1 MFNYLNSILY
11 KSTKNPVDLTTL
23 REETNFQPYL
33 LQRWCSMHSTSVAII
48 VNETTNRYWSVL
60 NDNSMWYI
68 SLNTVLPRCS
78 FKKIN
83 YFKKVK
89 NETVTKERE
98 TIQKV
103 ANSLEISSRELITYI
118 ETFNIKINS
127 PKNND

>member
-11 KSTKNPVDLTTL
+11 KSTKNPVDLATL
-23 REETNFQPYL
+23 SEETSFQPYL
-33 LQRWCSMHSTSVAII
+33 LQRWCSMHSASVAVI
-48 VNETTNRYWSVL
+48 VNETTNRYWSVF
-60 NDNSMWYI
+60 NDSSMWYV

-83 YFKKVK
+83 YLKKVK
-89 NETVTKERE
+89 NETALKEKE

-103 ANSLEISSRELITYI
+103 ASSLEISSRELITYI